1 MFSLSKAKKRIL
13 AKVGYNIKDPTIMR
27 NPKHAYVVDVL
38 GFKYGT
44 VQCLFRFGTRVMNN
58 HFILQISL

>member
-1 MFSLSKAKKRIL
+1 MISLSKAKKRIL
-13 AKVGYNIKDPTIMR
+13 AKVGYNIEKPTIMK

-38 GFKYGT
+38 GFKYCT
-44 VQCLFRFGTRVMNN
+44 VQYIFRFGTRVMNN